1 MKTLLSEY
9 KKSKKSGWKYQP
21 KMKAVNGADLKVG
34 DLVIDTLCLN
44 RWTAVLKYDKARAET
59 MGQLFSG
66 LAGNARRYIQRDGLI
81 PFNDDLVWFTLDLE
95 DE

>member
-34 DLVIDTLCLN
+34 DLVTEGCRFTKRSAILKFDKS
-44 RWTAVLKYDKARAET
+44 REVTA
-59 MGQLFSG
+59 GQLFEG
-66 LAGNARRYIQRDGLI
+66 IAGSRGMYIQENGLI
-81 PFNDDLVWFTLDLE
+81 AFNNDLRWYVLDLE
-95 DE
+95 GE